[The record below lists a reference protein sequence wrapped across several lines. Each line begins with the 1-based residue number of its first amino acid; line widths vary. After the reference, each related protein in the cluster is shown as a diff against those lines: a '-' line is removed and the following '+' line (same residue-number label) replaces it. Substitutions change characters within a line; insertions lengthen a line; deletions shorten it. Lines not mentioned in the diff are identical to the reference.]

1 MYLNFFGLS
10 SEPFSIAPDPRFL
23 FMSERHGEALAHL
36 RYGLQSSGGFVVL
49 SGEIGAGKTTLCRCL
64 MEQVPELCE
73 VAYLFNPKLTERE
86 LLQSVCADFGID
98 LPPGVAGAPSVKDLI
113 DALNAHLLANHAQ
126 GRHSVLIIDEAQA
139 LSAALLEQLRLLTNL
154 ETHERKLLQ
163 IVLIGQPELRDM
175 LERPELE
182 QLAQRVVARFHLD
195 TLTAPETEQYIRH
208 RLSVAGSTGAIPFDA
223 ESLRRIHQLSKGV
236 PRRINLLCDRALL
249 GAYAEGRPQVRRR
262 MVDQAA
268 SEVFGTAPPAARM
281 RPGARWAQ
289 AGVVAATAAAGLL
302 VAGWISVGGRG
313 ADSPGARLAG
323 APASAVSMAA
333 SVAAAASDGAA
344 VAAMTA
350 ASAAASAPA
359 LQLPPVEPWL
369 GEAELAT
376 RLGRATTD
384 EQQAWRD
391 LAVAWLL
398 TPLDGDPCTAT
409 AALGVHCFKRKGTL
423 SLLRQLDRPT
433 LLPLYGADGVAHFA
447 QLLGVLD
454 GGARLRLD
462 GRAVRVTPE
471 VLATAWRG
479 EFGTLWRAPP
489 GYRLDASAASG
500 TRVDARWLG
509 TQLARASGAASAPAM
524 APVEGRLR
532 AAVMAFQQSQGLEA
546 DGQAGSLTLM
556 QLNRVAGVDEPHLPR

>member
-1 MYLNFFGLS
+1 MYLNFFGLR

-98 LPPGVAGAPSVKDLI
+98 VPPGVAGAPSVKDLI

-268 SEVFGTAPPAARM
+268 SEVFGTAPLAARM

-289 AGVVAATAAAGLL
+289 ASVVAATAVAGLL
-302 VAGWISVGGRG
+302 VASWMSAGSRG
-313 ADSPGARLAG
+313 PATTARATAAG
-323 APASAVSMAA
+323 TAASAASMASAA
-333 SVAAAASDGAA
+333 SGHGAAASLA
-344 VAAMTA
+344 A

-391 LAVAWLL
+391 LAVTWLL

-423 SLLRQLDRPT
+423 ALLRQLDRPT

-462 GRAVRVTPE
+462 GRAVRVTPD

>member
-1 MYLNFFGLS
+1 MYLNFFGLR

-98 LPPGVAGAPSVKDLI
+98 VPPGVAGAPSVKDLI

-268 SEVFGTAPPAARM
+268 SEVFGTAPLAARM

-289 AGVVAATAAAGLL
+289 ASVVAATAVAGLL
-302 VAGWISVGGRG
+302 VASWMSAGSRG
-313 ADSPGARLAG
+313 PATTARATAAG
-323 APASAVSMAA
+323 TAASAASMA
-333 SVAAAASDGAA
+333 SVASGHGAAASLA
-344 VAAMTA
+344 A

-391 LAVAWLL
+391 LAVTWLL

-423 SLLRQLDRPT
+423 ALLRQLDRPT

-462 GRAVRVTPE
+462 GRAVRVTPD